1 MGPKKQFQGAKCLTP
16 VFRVAFQSVFKAKA
30 FSEDQDPKFEITML
44 FPKGSDL
51 SELKRVAK
59 LAVSEKW
66 GDSPPKNLRSPFK
79 DGDEK
84 EYDGFAGHIT
94 VKAVSD
100 RRPGLVDR
108 DGTKIISEEEFY
120 SGCYAVATVVAF
132 PYGGKGS
139 PYSPGVSFGLRNI
152 MKIRDGEPFE
162 GGATAEEDFEDV
174 EVDAPENLDAEPPER
189 PKAARKPKPESV
201 DPDDIF

>member
-1 MGPKKQFQGAKCLTP
+1 MTP

-51 SELKRVAK
+51 KELKRVAK
-59 LAVSEKW
+59 LAISEKW
-66 GDSPPKNLRSPFK
+66 GDNPPKNLRSPFK

-84 EYDGFAGHIT
+84 DYDGFAGHIS

-108 DGTKIISEEEFY
+108 DGTKIISEEDFY
-120 SGCYAVATVVAF
+120 SGCYAIATVVAF

-139 PYSPGVSFGLRNI
+139 PWSPGVSFGLRNI

-174 EVDAPENLDAEPPER
+174 EVDAPENLDADPPER
-189 PKAARKPKPESV
+189 KPERKPARKSKPEPEPEPEV
-201 DPDDIF
+201 ADPDDDFGF